1 MQRGTLVLWWGML
14 ATLMLAA
21 PATGAEIVSAKKIWD
36 AAPHNAFTD
45 LIRHHDRWLCTFRE
59 GAGHVSGDGKLR
71 VIASADGDKWESLA
85 LIESKDGDLRDPKIS
100 LTPAGKLMIDCA
112 IALKNGG
119 DVRHRSLGYFSA
131 DGAKWD
137 GPVARGD
144 ENYWLWRSTWHKG
157 QAYIVGYPTSQP
169 REKRWARL
177 YRSDD
182 GRTFESLVDQFYEEG
197 EAGESTIRFLADE
210 TALCLLRHETAAR
223 LGTAKPPYT
232 EWKWQTLN
240 ERIGGPNLLSLPDG
254 RLIAAGRFHKP
265 QAHTAL
271 AWLDRDKGTLTEFA
285 KLPSGGDN
293 SYPGLVLHDG
303 RLWVSYY
310 SSHEGKTSIY
320 LAKIAGLDSDKP

>member
-1 MQRGTLVLWWGML
+1 MTNSTLALWRGML
-14 ATLMLAA
+14 ATFLLAA
-21 PATGAEIVSAKKIWD
+21 PAAAAEIVSVKKIWD

-45 LIRHHDRWLCTFRE
+45 LIRHNDRWLCTFRE

-71 VIASADGDKWESLA
+71 VITSADGEKWESLA

-100 LTPAGKLMIDCA
+100 LAPNGNLMIDCA
-112 IALKNGG
+112 MALPNAK
-119 DVRHRSLGYFSA
+119 DMRHRSFGYFSA
-131 DGAKWD
+131 DGVKWD
-137 GPVARGD
+137 GPFGRGD
-144 ENYWLWRSTWHKG
+144 DNYWLWRSTWHKG
-157 QAYIVGYPTSQP
+157 QAYIVGYQTLPP

-182 GRTFESLVDQFYEEG
+182 GHIFEKLVDELYDEG
-197 EAGESTIRFLADE
+197 EAGESTLRFRPDG

-240 ERIGGPNLLSLPDG
+240 DRVGGPNLLELPDG

-265 QAHTAL
+265 QVHTAL
-271 AWLDRDKGTLTEFA
+271 AWLDAEKGTLTEFA
-285 KLPSGGDN
+285 KFPSGGDC

-303 RLWVSYY
+303 QLWVSYY

-320 LAKIAGLDSDKP
+320 LAKVAGLVDDSR